1 MTALII
7 ALPGNEALG
16 CSLADRLGAELG
28 KAVFHQFPDGETH
41 IQLLTPVEG
50 RSIALVDTLAKPND
64 KIMPLLFAAAAA
76 KDLGAKHVGL
86 VTPYLAY
93 MRQDK
98 RFNPGD
104 GITST
109 YFAKLLSQWVDWLVT
124 VDPHLHRRS
133 SLDEIYS
140 IPSTVVQAAPSI
152 AAWIKRNVEKPVL
165 VGPDEESKQWVSK
178 VAGLA
183 DAPYL
188 VLTKI
193 RYSDSQVEVSSPDI
207 ERWSDRTPVLVDDII
222 STARTMI
229 ETVKGLDKTGLP
241 APVCIGV
248 HAVFAG
254 TAYEDLLASG
264 ASDVVTCNTI
274 PHSSN
279 GIDLAGPVAEA
290 TKAFLGS

>member
-1 MTALII
+1 MTALVI

-16 CSLADRLGAELG
+16 RALADRLDVELG

-41 IQLLTPVEG
+41 IQLLTPAKG
-50 RSIALVDTLAKPND
+50 RSVALVDTLAKPNE
-64 KIMPLLFAAAAA
+64 KIMPLLFAAATA
-76 KDLGAKHVGL
+76 KDLGAKRVGL

-104 GITST
+104 GITSV

-152 AAWIKRNVEKPVL
+152 AAWIKRNVERPVL
-165 VGPDEESKQWVSK
+165 VGPDEESKQWVST
-178 VAGLA
+178 VAKLA

-193 RYSDSQVEVSSPDI
+193 RYSDNQVEVSSPDI

-222 STARTMI
+222 STAHTMI
-229 ETVKGLDKTGLP
+229 ETVKGLDKAGLA

-254 TAYEDLLASG
+254 TAYDDLLASG

-279 GIDLAGPVAEA
+279 GIDLAEPLAEA
-290 TKAFLGS
+290 AKAFLDG